1 MKNWGRNLTFEPKAK
16 IEALSTEHVQ
26 NIVKQAGRENQ
37 RVKAMGSGHSFSP
50 ISLGPDLL
58 LTMNKMNRI
67 LDFDPETNQVRVEA
81 GITIAQLN
89 RELLRRGLALP
100 NLGDIDAQT
109 ISGAISTSTH
119 GTGGKKF
126 GLAHTVVAIQ
136 LVTASGEVVEID
148 HTNPAYQAARVSLGA
163 LGIITQYTLQAV
175 PAFAL
180 HAEERPEHVAEVES
194 SLDSLIESNDHF
206 EFYWWPHTEYTT
218 VKLNNTTTQPLKPLS
233 KIRFAFE
240 DEFASNGLFELMA
253 LSGTMRRSWVPKINR
268 IAGKT
273 LSAREYTDHSF
284 NVFTS
289 PRRVR
294 FREMEYAM
302 DRSVAHEVLSELRE
316 VVNSHDETVGFPVE
330 VRFTAADDIW
340 MSTSTNRDS
349 IYIAVHMYHRQ
360 DFERYFA
367 RVEQLFQSFQGRPH
381 WGKLNTADSTY
392 LRSVYPRFDD
402 FLSVREQLD
411 PNRMFNNEYLD
422 RVLGL

>member
-67 LDFDPETNQVRVEA
+67 LDFDPATNQVRVEA

-180 HAEERPEHVAEVES
+180 HAEERPEHVAEV
-194 SLDSLIESNDHF
+194 
-206 EFYWWPHTEYTT
+206 
-218 VKLNNTTTQPLKPLS
+218 
-233 KIRFAFE
+233 
-240 DEFASNGLFELMA
+240 
-253 LSGTMRRSWVPKINR
+253 
-268 IAGKT
+268 
-273 LSAREYTDHSF
+273 
-284 NVFTS
+284 
-289 PRRVR
+289 
-294 FREMEYAM
+294 
-302 DRSVAHEVLSELRE
+302 
-316 VVNSHDETVGFPVE
+316 
-330 VRFTAADDIW
+330 
-340 MSTSTNRDS
+340 
-349 IYIAVHMYHRQ
+349 
-360 DFERYFA
+360 
-367 RVEQLFQSFQGRPH
+367 
-381 WGKLNTADSTY
+381 
-392 LRSVYPRFDD
+392 
-402 FLSVREQLD
+402 
-411 PNRMFNNEYLD
+411 
-422 RVLGL
+422 